1 MSNDNVQQNPTSPV
15 ALTIDD
21 AAEAILNNWRD
32 ADEPSQEGNL
42 EATDDS
48 GETTDEAVIEDT
60 ENEVAED
67 ENEDPEQTSQEEI
80 ENEDNS
86 ETEDQNENSEESEE
100 ESEEEL
106 IEILPDDAIVEVSV
120 DGNLEQVSVKSLKRL
135 HGQESSLTKKSQ
147 EVSNQRKEAEEAIN
161 EANFVMQNMLKRAEE
176 RFKPYSEVDYLLA
189 SKTME
194 ADDFALLRQ
203 EATQAESDLKFLR
216 QEADTL
222 YNKFKEKNV
231 AQQRENAKNCIEVLE
246 RDIPDWSPDLYDQIR
261 KFSIDS
267 GLPEEQVNNYADPV
281 VLKLLHQSM
290 LYSKMKEK
298 ATVVKKKAVKSKV
311 LRSKKAPP
319 KPVSNNVARKKAA
332 YQKLAK
338 SGGSDL
344 DDISA
349 AILAG
354 WES

>member
-1 MSNDNVQQNPTSPV
+1 MSNDNVQSNTPEEPV
-15 ALTIDD
+15 ALDLD
-21 AAEAILNNWRD
+21 GAAEAILKNWED
-32 ADEPSQEGNL
+32 AEKPSEGNL
-42 EATDDS
+42 EANDES
-48 GETTDEAVIEDT
+48 VETTEESSNENT
-60 ENEVAED
+60 ESEVEVE
-67 ENEDPEQTSQEEI
+67 ENDDLQEEDPETEESDESEVEDETSEEQEE
-80 ENEDNS
+80 EPV
-86 ETEDQNENSEESEE
+86 EE
-100 ESEEEL
+100 EVA
-106 IEILPDDAIVEVSV
+106 ILEDDAVVQVTV
-120 DGNLEQVSVKSLKRL
+120 DGKTEEVSVKSLKRL

-147 EVSNQRKEAEEAIN
+147 EVSNQRKEAEEAVN

>member
-1 MSNDNVQQNPTSPV
+1 MSNDNVQSNTPEEPV
-15 ALTIDD
+15 ALDLD
-21 AAEAILNNWRD
+21 GAAEAILKNWED
-32 ADEPSQEGNL
+32 AEKPSEGNL
-42 EATDDS
+42 EANDES
-48 GETTDEAVIEDT
+48 VETTEESSNENT
-60 ENEVAED
+60 ESEVEVE
-67 ENEDPEQTSQEEI
+67 ENDDLQEEDPETEESDESEVEDETSEEQEE
-80 ENEDNS
+80 EPV
-86 ETEDQNENSEESEE
+86 EE
-100 ESEEEL
+100 EVA
-106 IEILPDDAIVEVSV
+106 ILEDDAVVQVTV
-120 DGNLEQVSVKSLKRL
+120 DGKTEEVSVKSLKRL

>member
-1 MSNDNVQQNPTSPV
+1 MSIDNVQSNTPEKPV
-15 ALTIDD
+15 ALDLD
-21 AAEAILNNWRD
+21 EAAEAILKNWED
-32 ADEPSQEGNL
+32 AEEPSEGNL
-42 EATDDS
+42 EANDKSVETDDES
-48 GETTDEAVIEDT
+48 SNENT
-60 ENEVAED
+60 ESEVEVE
-67 ENEDPEQTSQEEI
+67 ENDDLQEEDPETEESDESEVEDETSEEQEE
-80 ENEDNS
+80 EPV
-86 ETEDQNENSEESEE
+86 EE
-100 ESEEEL
+100 EVA
-106 IEILPDDAIVEVSV
+106 ILEDDAVVQVKV
-120 DGNLEQVSVKSLKRL
+120 DGKTEEVSVKSLKRL

-147 EVSNQRKEAEEAIN
+147 EVSNQRKEAEEALN

-261 KFSIDS
+261 KFSIDF

-281 VLKLLHQSM
+281 VIKLLHQSM

-298 ATVVKKKAVKSKV
+298 AGVVKKKAVKSKV
-311 LRSKKAPP
+311 LRSKKSPP
-319 KPVSNNVARKKAA
+319 KPVSNNEARKKAA

>member
-1 MSNDNVQQNPTSPV
+1 MSNDNVQSNTPEEPV
-15 ALTIDD
+15 ALDLD
-21 AAEAILNNWRD
+21 GAAEAILKNWED
-32 ADEPSQEGNL
+32 AEKPSEGNL
-42 EATDDS
+42 EANDES
-48 GETTDEAVIEDT
+48 VETTEESSNENT
-60 ENEVAED
+60 ESEVEVE
-67 ENEDPEQTSQEEI
+67 ENDDLQEEDPETEESDESEVEDETSEEQEE
-80 ENEDNS
+80 EPV
-86 ETEDQNENSEESEE
+86 EE
-100 ESEEEL
+100 EV
-106 IEILPDDAIVEVSV
+106 EILEDDAVVQVTV
-120 DGNLEQVSVKSLKRL
+120 DGKTEEVSVKSLKRL

-231 AQQRENAKNCIEVLE
+231 AQQRENAKKCIEVLE
-246 RDIPDWSPDLYDQIR
+246 RDIPDWSPDLYDEIR

-290 LYSKMKEK
+290 LYSKMKKK
-298 ATVVKKKAVKSKV
+298 AGVVKKKAVKSKV
-311 LRSKKAPP
+311 LRSKKSPP
-319 KPVSNNVARKKAA
+319 KPVSNNEARKKAA
-332 YQKLAK
+332 YQKLASK
-338 SGGSDL
+338 GGTDL

>member
-1 MSNDNVQQNPTSPV
+1 MSNDNVQSNTPEEPV
-15 ALTIDD
+15 ALDLD
-21 AAEAILNNWRD
+21 GAAEAILKNWED
-32 ADEPSQEGNL
+32 AEKPSEGNL
-42 EATDDS
+42 EANDES
-48 GETTDEAVIEDT
+48 VETTEESSNENT
-60 ENEVAED
+60 ESEVEVE
-67 ENEDPEQTSQEEI
+67 ENDDLQEEDPETEESDESEVEDETSEEQEE
-80 ENEDNS
+80 EPV
-86 ETEDQNENSEESEE
+86 EE
-100 ESEEEL
+100 EVA
-106 IEILPDDAIVEVSV
+106 ILEDDAVVQVTV
-120 DGNLEQVSVKSLKRL
+120 DGKTEEVSVKSPKRL
-135 HGQESSLTKKSQ
+135 HGPDSSLTKKSQ